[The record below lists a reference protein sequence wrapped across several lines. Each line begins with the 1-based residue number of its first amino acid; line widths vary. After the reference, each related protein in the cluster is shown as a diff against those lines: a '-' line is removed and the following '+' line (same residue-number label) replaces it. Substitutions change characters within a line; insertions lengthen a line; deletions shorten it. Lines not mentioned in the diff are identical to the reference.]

1 MAAALRLSLQIKRT
15 ADDTLARLI
24 VFAANLLTRL
34 GGTTNYSHYVA
45 ECGLLLSPFGHPG
58 HDTRAILTGASW
70 G

>member
-1 MAAALRLSLQIKRT
+1 MSKTKRWPQSRGPQTTRLRGMV
-15 ADDTLARLI
+15 

-58 HDTRAILTGASW
+58 HDIRAILTGVSW